1 MIHMTQSIIVA
12 WWKVPAAGKC
22 QELEIKLESH
32 IKCSTT
38 LLHDPVTSDQHQ
50 VIAFTERDK
59 QTDRQTCQHQIIAFT
74 ERTTLLH
81 DPVTSDEPKFWS
93 NTNKI
98 LSHNYKPHDDTAET
112 DTVTGCQLPP
122 CQNTGKWTN
131 QASYSLG
138 LDSDLNTP
146 IHLIRKWVCYKAA
159 CFLSHSLHWK
169 LTLLSPLYLPVSNVL
184 YTLTT
189 S

>member
-32 IKCSTT
+32 IKCS
-38 LLHDPVTSDQHQ
+38 
-50 VIAFTERDK
+50 
-59 QTDRQTCQHQIIAFT
+59 
-74 ERTTLLH
+74 TTLLH